1 MMSKEL
7 IERVKPKL
15 LAMEGSMRKG
25 YVPNVA
31 GAEQSGVTIAK
42 GLDLGQYSYTD
53 LTDNLK
59 LPTSLANKLQP
70 YLRHQGVDAKAVIA
84 NKPLVITPE
93 EENIIN
99 EAVPRNELKKL
110 KQNFEKT
117 VGRPFEEEPLNVQ
130 EALLLASF
138 NLGSDADKESLFT
151 LKNGKPS
158 NFRKQIIN
166 RQYED
171 AGKNLTTWSSNMADG
186 LKKRR
191 MTEGQ
196 LLSGDIDSDAFVD
209 QLNVNLKTITQ
220 ANDPIQEAV
229 QAVQQPTMQDLRMM
243 VERNNF

>member
-1 MMSKEL
+1 MMSEEL
-7 IERVKPKL
+7 IKRVKPKL
-15 LAMEGSMRKG
+15 LAMEASMRKG
-25 YVPNVA
+25 YVPNVE

-59 LPTSLANKLQP
+59 LPKSLASKLQP

-93 EENIIN
+93 EENLIN
-99 EAVPRNELKKL
+99 ESLPRNELKKL
-110 KQNFEKT
+110 KQNFKKAI
-117 VGRPFEEEPLNVQ
+117 GRPLEQEPMNVQ

-138 NLGSDADKESLFT
+138 NLGSDANKESLFT

-166 RQYED
+166 KQYD
-171 AGKNLTTWSSNMADG
+171 KAGSNLTTWSSNMADG

-196 LLSGDIDSDAFVD
+196 LLSGEISSDSFVD
-209 QLNVNLKTITQ
+209 QLNVNLNNITQ
-220 ANDPIQEAV
+220 SKDPIQEAI
-229 QAVQQPTMQDLRMM
+229 QSVQQPTMQDLRMM
-243 VERNNF
+243 VEGNNF